1 MSPDLNALRR
11 LVHTESDTRLLNILS
26 KIYGSERRTRQR
38 QRACGELFLFLSSLP
53 EFRASST
60 KNRQIDSLANE
71 AHRSA
76 DILDNLW
83 EWFFGEGKDGIPRIE
98 KFSPSNLNEGLLENM
113 LIWLRDK
120 RYNFKLENHR
130 KYCKQ
135 SQILPSDAAKNV
147 GDNEAGTFLESFAAT
162 PTAKWRKFL
171 DACYHDEENSLKQP
185 FSKKF
190 PTFNCHVYLMVV
202 EFREPRPGNVEE
214 VAEVLAQEH
223 KLNIP
228 TDTIG
233 RLARENFVPLLRQK
247 YQDFLDNDGELIT
260 N

>member
-1 MSPDLNALRR
+1 MSPDLNALHR
-11 LVHTESDTRLLNILS
+11 LVHTDLDTRLFNILS
-26 KIYGSERRTRQR
+26 KIYNSGRRTRTR
-38 QRACGELFLFLSSLP
+38 ERACNELFIFLSSLP
-53 EFRASST
+53 EFRTSST
-60 KNRQIDSLANE
+60 KNRQIDSLADE
-71 AHRSA
+71 AHGSA

-83 EWFFGEGKDGIPRIE
+83 EWFFGEGKDGVPRIE
-98 KFSPSNLNEGLLENM
+98 KFSPSNEDQGLLENI
-113 LIWLRDK
+113 LIWLRVK
-120 RYNFKLENHR
+120 RHKLKLENYR

-135 SQILPSDAAKNV
+135 SQILPSDAPKNV
-147 GDNEAGTFLESFAAT
+147 GDHEAVTFLDSFAAT

-171 DACYHDEENSLKQP
+171 DACYYDEDDSLKQP

-190 PTFNCHVYLMVV
+190 PTFNCHVYLMIV
-202 EFREPRPGNVEE
+202 EFREPRPVNVEE